1 MCMYT
6 LLASQD
12 FKIGHVLLHKPLFL
26 ALAERRLG
34 KDVAEMWVYKGRTR
48 LWILSAAP
56 LLVNNSLLLVLAI
69 ACHNNSRISGI
80 YIYISCWFRFN
91 ALSKGHD
98 GSNCINYQIWC
109 FWIAL
114 DWYFNVFIES
124 RSFCVGDSF
133 SWLGVGMPSTIT
145 CLGCSAGSRGVGSSL
160 FLAVSGCRNIPFNR
174 GFAGSPSR
182 RHSTFTS
189 TFFFASSEAC
199 STSPEIHG
207 TWHLDQKL
215 WNHNH
220 GTYIAQ
226 QNQGIMALSSKKLE
240 QTWNHGT

>member
-80 YIYISCWFRFN
+80 YIYIYRFLVGF
-91 ALSKGHD
+91 ASTLCPKDMTDQTVLITKFDVFGLPLIGISM
-98 GSNCINYQIWC
+98 C
-109 FWIAL
+109 
-114 DWYFNVFIES
+114 FIES

-133 SWLGVGMPSTIT
+133 SWLGWA
-145 CLGCSAGSRGVGSSL
+145 CHRLSRVWVAVQVVEGLVRLYSWQFLGVGISHL
-160 FLAVSGCRNIPFNR
+160 IEVLQGLRVEGIPPLRLRFFLHP
-174 GFAGSPSR
+174 
-182 RHSTFTS
+182 
-189 TFFFASSEAC
+189 
-199 STSPEIHG
+199 
-207 TWHLDQKL
+207 QKHVPL
-215 WNHNH
+215 R
-220 GTYIAQ
+220 Q
-226 QNQGIMALSSKKLE
+226 KFMAL
-240 QTWNHGT
+240 GT

>member
-69 ACHNNSRISGI
+69 ACHNSRISGI
-80 YIYISCWFRFN
+80 YIFLVGFASTLCPKDMTDQTVLIIKFDVFGLPLIGISMC
-91 ALSKGHD
+91 
-98 GSNCINYQIWC
+98 
-109 FWIAL
+109 
-114 DWYFNVFIES
+114 FIES

-133 SWLGVGMPSTIT
+133 SWLGWA
-145 CLGCSAGSRGVGSSL
+145 CHRLSRVWVAVQVVEGLVRLYSWQFLGVGISHLIEVLQGLRVEGIPPLRLRFFCILRSM
-160 FLAVSGCRNIPFNR
+160 FHFARN
-174 GFAGSPSR
+174 S
-182 RHSTFTS
+182 
-189 TFFFASSEAC
+189 
-199 STSPEIHG
+199 
-207 TWHLDQKL
+207 WHL
-215 WNHNH
+215 
-220 GTYIAQ
+220 
-226 QNQGIMALSSKKLE
+226 ALRSKTME
-240 QTWNHGT
+240 P

>member
-56 LLVNNSLLLVLAI
+56 LLVNNSLLLVLVGFASTLCPKDMTDQTVLI
-69 ACHNNSRISGI
+69 TKFDVFGLPLIGISM
-80 YIYISCWFRFN
+80 C
-91 ALSKGHD
+91 
-98 GSNCINYQIWC
+98 
-109 FWIAL
+109 
-114 DWYFNVFIES
+114 FIES

-133 SWLGVGMPSTIT
+133 SWLGWA
-145 CLGCSAGSRGVGSSL
+145 CHRLSRVWVAVQVVEGLVRLYSWQFLGVGISHL
-160 FLAVSGCRNIPFNR
+160 IEVLQGLRVEGIPPLR
-174 GFAGSPSR
+174 LR
-182 RHSTFTS
+182 
-189 TFFFASSEAC
+189 FFFASSEAC

-220 GTYIAQ
+220 GT
-226 QNQGIMALSSKKLE
+226 
-240 QTWNHGT
+240 